1 MVYSNILKNLYKHI
15 ALTQHEEEHFLSLL
29 KYQEVRKRDFVLQQG
44 TVCKSIYFV
53 NSGMLRAFFTDQETK
68 ESTIMFAM
76 EDWWIT
82 DMHCFL
88 QQSAAM
94 LSIQALEAS
103 TVLKL
108 NKQDLDALY
117 NKVPTFER
125 FFRILMQNAYVRE
138 QVRVLENLS
147 LPAQVRYGNFIKK
160 YPQIAQQVPQKQIAS
175 YLGITPEFLSSIR
188 SIKRL

>member
-1 MVYSNILKNLYKHI
+1 MVYANILKNLYKHI
-15 ALTQHEEEHFLSLL
+15 ALTQHEEEYFLSLL
-29 KYQEVRKRDFVLQQG
+29 KYQEVRKRDFILQQG

-94 LSIQALEAS
+94 LSIQAVEAS

-108 NKQDLDALY
+108 SKQDLDALY
-117 NKVPTFER
+117 DKVPTFER

>member
-1 MVYSNILKNLYKHI
+1 MVYSNILKNLNKHI
-15 ALTQHEEEHFLSLL
+15 ALTQHEEEYFLSLL

-94 LSIQALEAS
+94 LSIQAVEAS

-108 NKQDLDALY
+108 SKQDLDALY
-117 NKVPTFER
+117 DKVPTFER

-160 YPQIAQQVPQKQIAS
+160 YPQIVQQVPQKQIAS

-188 SIKRL
+188 ATKRF